1 LSFITW
7 ICSELRICK
16 KIDRI
21 ALKRPVDMAFF
32 TTPDGVNIHYD
43 VEGEGAPLLFLHGW
57 AMCSRVWT
65 HQVAHLAGDY
75 QVFCPDLPGHGKSG
89 CSSGACDFV
98 SLTRDIALLIEG
110 LGLERMTL
118 VGWSIGASVA
128 LMLAAAHCLPVDSLV
143 LVDGTPSFMARD
155 GFPHGLP
162 AAVLRRMLKL
172 ADADFSR
179 ALQEFHGLLLSEQDQ
194 ALPSGDEVRDL
205 LTNEQYLPQRDAARS
220 LLASL
225 AGEDLRDKLGGIR
238 IPCLLMHG
246 DQDKICPP
254 GASVYMQERLARA
267 ELITFP
273 GAGHAPFLTRAD
285 DFNHSLAAFLRSV

>member
-1 LSFITW
+1 M
-7 ICSELRICK
+7 
-16 KIDRI
+16 
-21 ALKRPVDMAFF
+21 PFF
-32 TTPDGVNIHYD
+32 VTPDGIKLHYLI
-43 VEGEGAPLLFLHGW
+43 EGSGKPIIFLHGW
-57 AMCSRVWT
+57 AMSSRVWN
-65 HQVAHLAGDY
+65 HQVTHLAGDY
-75 QVFCPDLPGHGKSG
+75 QVICPDLPGHGGSG
-89 CSSGACDFV
+89 CSSGAYDFA
-98 SLTRDIALLIEG
+98 SLTRDIAFFIEG

-128 LMLAAAHCLPVDSLV
+128 LMLAAAQRLPVVSLV

-179 ALQEFHGLLLSEQDQ
+179 ALQEFHGLLLSEQDREI
-194 ALPSGDEVRDL
+194 PSGDEVRDL
-205 LTNEQYLPQRDAARS
+205 LTNEQYLPQPDAARS

-225 AGEDLRDKLGGIR
+225 AREDLRDKLGGIR

-246 DQDKICPP
+246 DQDRICLP
-254 GASVYMQERLARA
+254 GASVYMQERLAHA

>member
-1 LSFITW
+1 MPFFI
-7 ICSELRICK
+7 
-16 KIDRI
+16 
-21 ALKRPVDMAFF
+21 
-32 TTPDGVNIHYD
+32 TPDGVNIHYH
-43 VEGEGAPLLFLHGW
+43 VEGKGAPLVFLHGW

-65 HQVAHLAGDY
+65 HQVEHLAGDY
-75 QVFCPDLPGHGKSG
+75 QVLCPDLPGHGKSG
-89 CSSGACDFV
+89 CSSGACDFA
-98 SLTRDIALLIEG
+98 SLTRDIAFFIEG

-128 LMLAAAHCLPVDSLV
+128 LMLAAAQRLPVDSLV

-155 GFPHGLP
+155 GFPHGLS

-179 ALQEFHGLLLSEQDQ
+179 ALQEFHGLLLSEQDREI
-194 ALPSGDEVRDL
+194 PSGEEVRDL
-205 LTNEQYLPQRDAARS
+205 LTNEQYLPRPDSARS

-225 AGEDLRDKLGGIR
+225 AREDLRDKLGGIR

-246 DQDKICPP
+246 DQDRICPP
-254 GASVYMQERLARA
+254 GASAYMQEQLAHA

-273 GAGHAPFLTRAD
+273 GAGHAPFLTRAG
-285 DFNHSLAAFLRSV
+285 DFNHSLASFLRSV